1 MLSCPDRSQDLT
13 TAGLLGT
20 SETPAAPTGI
30 GRLAEHALHVAA
42 VLSLGMLAAACAV
55 IGLIWFS
62 MHLPN
67 G

>member
-13 TAGLLGT
+13 N
-20 SETPAAPTGI
+20 PAFVGPTEASPAPTGFL
-30 GRLAEHALHVAA
+30 RLAEHALHVIA

-62 MHLPN
+62 MGLPN